1 MAPSSSAQ
9 QPASKRGSLS
19 ARQWQDLRQAARLAC
34 SEKVTL
40 VVHGVKISP
49 DHQHAGNSRADRDGA
64 HDTGQVQQ
72 RQQQRQQPQ
81 QPPPQSVDTAGA
93 PATEVSDSM
102 EIEHVTKRQQREA
115 RRRAEHVPRRCVNR
129 WLTFTQKALW
139 TARRQH
145 LDAVFTAHMRTRL
158 RPERNAQHKLHDLL
172 TRACTRRFH
181 RRAVAL
187 HRLALA
193 FWRVRTFRY
202 HQPPEAWAQS
212 LAPWSARDNYI
223 HQRAQTVSLQLQK
236 LGIIATIPPASAA
249 MDAST
254 SDARHSGGRKASTRK
269 VEDAGIPVTPG
280 SARSRK
286 KRSGRR

>member
-1 MAPSSSAQ
+1 
-9 QPASKRGSLS
+9 L
-19 ARQWQDLRQAARLAC
+19 
-34 SEKVTL
+34 
-40 VVHGVKISP
+40 
-49 DHQHAGNSRADRDGA
+49 
-64 HDTGQVQQ
+64 
-72 RQQQRQQPQ
+72 
-81 QPPPQSVDTAGA
+81 GA
-93 PATEVSDSM
+93 PARSALRVRQA
-102 EIEHVTKRQQREA
+102 TKRQQREA
-115 RRRAEHVPRRCVNR
+115 RRRAEHVPRRCVDR

-139 TARRQH
+139 TARRKH

-158 RPERNAQHKLHDLL
+158 RPKRDAQHKLRDLL

-193 FWRVRTFRY
+193 FWRLWTFRY

-236 LGIIATIPPASAA
+236 LGIIATRPPASAA
-249 MDAST
+249 MDAHSSPT
-254 SDARHSGGRKASTRK
+254 PGTRAAATARVTRK
-269 VEDAGIPVTPG
+269 VDDAGIPATPG